1 VTAVPPVTFG
11 NWLKQALVLIGRA
24 PLLWT
29 GCTLF
34 IGLLLGIE
42 RVSLALGIFLA
53 VTGLFVG
60 VGLAKYID
68 MKASTNMSLSF
79 YRVIVKSLP
88 LAILAAG
95 SLVICWFAFRVTANI
110 YSGELYKIGRFFFY
124 WELTAEHLNNKST
137 RQIAAWL
144 YLPAIITLL
153 FILLMLTT
161 FASWFSYPLML
172 FKNYAWSQAKQQG
185 NEVSVK
191 NQAAMYKLLAF
202 IFAAAFIS
210 AGAIPLLTP
219 VVYMLVS
226 TLMYVSYKT
235 VFESA

>member
-1 VTAVPPVTFG
+1 MTPVTFG
-11 NWLKQALVLIGRA
+11 NWLKQSLVLISRA

-60 VGLAKYID
+60 VGVAKYID
-68 MKASTNMSLSF
+68 MKSSAGTSLNL
-79 YRVIVKSLP
+79 YRAVAKSLP
-88 LAILAAG
+88 LAILAAV
-95 SLVICWFAFRVTANI
+95 SLVICWFVFRVTANI
-110 YSGELYKIGRFFFY
+110 YSGELYKIGRFFFD
-124 WELTAEHLNNKST
+124 WELTTEHLNNKST
-137 RQIAAWL
+137 HQIAGWL

-161 FASWFSYPLML
+161 FANWFSYPLML
-172 FKNYAWSQAKQQG
+172 FKDYSWSQAKQQG
-185 NEVSVK
+185 NQASVK

-202 IFAAAFIS
+202 IFAAAFIG
-210 AGAIPLLTP
+210 AGIIPLLTP
-219 VVYMLVS
+219 VLYMLVS

>member
-1 VTAVPPVTFG
+1 MKPVTFS
-11 NWLKQALVLIGRA
+11 NWLKQALLLVSRA
-24 PLLWT
+24 PLLWAGYT
-29 GCTLF
+29 VF

-60 VGLAKYID
+60 VGVAQYID
-68 MKASTNMSLSF
+68 IKSSTDTSLNF
-79 YRVIVKSLP
+79 YRAITKSLP
-88 LAILAAG
+88 LAVLAAG
-95 SLVICWFAFRVTANI
+95 SLVICWFVFRVTANI
-110 YSGELYKIGRFFFY
+110 YSGELYKIGYFFFY
-124 WELTAEHLNNKST
+124 WELSTEHLDNKSMH
-137 RQIAAWL
+137 QIAGWL

-153 FILLMLTT
+153 FTLLMLTT

-172 FKNYAWSQAKQQG
+172 FKDYSWSQARQQG
-185 NEVSVK
+185 NKASVK

-202 IFAAAFIS
+202 IFSAVFIG
-210 AGAIPLLTP
+210 AGIIPLLTP
-219 VVYMLVS
+219 VLYMIVS

>member
-1 VTAVPPVTFG
+1 
-11 NWLKQALVLIGRA
+11 
-24 PLLWT
+24 
-29 GCTLF
+29 LF

-68 MKASTNMSLSF
+68 MKASTNTSLSF
-79 YRVIVKSLP
+79 YRAIVKSLP

-95 SLVICWFAFRVTANI
+95 SLVICWFAFRMTANI

-172 FKNYAWSQAKQQG
+172 FKNYAWSQARQQG
-185 NEVSVK
+185 HEASVK
-191 NQAAMYKLLAF
+191 HQAAMYKLLAF

-219 VVYMLVS
+219 VLYMLVS

>member
-1 VTAVPPVTFG
+1 MKPVTFS
-11 NWLKQALVLIGRA
+11 NWLKQALLLVSRA
-24 PLLWT
+24 PLLWAGYT
-29 GCTLF
+29 VF

-60 VGLAKYID
+60 VGVAQYID
-68 MKASTNMSLSF
+68 IKSSTDTSLNF
-79 YRVIVKSLP
+79 YRAITKSLP
-88 LAILAAG
+88 LAVLAAA
-95 SLVICWFAFRVTANI
+95 SLVICWFVFRMTANI
-110 YSGELYKIGRFFFY
+110 YSGELYKIGYFFFY
-124 WELTAEHLNNKST
+124 WELSTEHLDNKSMH
-137 RQIAAWL
+137 QIAGWL

-153 FILLMLTT
+153 FTLLMLTT

-172 FKNYAWSQAKQQG
+172 FKDYSWSQARQQG
-185 NEVSVK
+185 NKASVK

-202 IFAAAFIS
+202 IFSAVFIG
-210 AGAIPLLTP
+210 AGIIPLLTP
-219 VVYMLVS
+219 VLYMIVS